1 MKLLVTGITGFL
13 GKNLFRGTPENCNLL
28 AIANSQS
35 VQKSDIFNNLRYLDC
50 NFENFSKYS
59 DEIIQFNPEIV
70 LNLAWKGIPDFSL
83 SNCKYNLEKSIKF
96 FDFILEETKC
106 SKFISMGSCAEYF
119 NPIGK
124 TDETEEKKPKDDFT
138 WAKISLDKI
147 IREKCKLNN
156 INYINLKLF
165 YVYGKYQRDNSLI
178 PYLIAAFK
186 NNQKPEIN
194 NSLDS
199 HDFIHVDDVTSA
211 IWGVIKNNI
220 PGGSYN
226 LGYGASISNHKIQE
240 IIKSEMN
247 IPDNSELEED
257 LDKKNIINFY
267 ANNNKLIKE
276 IDWIPKVDITEGIRR
291 CILNKS

>member
-1 MKLLVTGITGFL
+1 M
-13 GKNLFRGTPENCNLL
+13 
-28 AIANSQS
+28 
-35 VQKSDIFNNLRYLDC
+35 
-50 NFENFSKYS
+50 
-59 DEIIQFNPEIV
+59 

-220 PGGSYN
+220 PGGSFN

>member
-13 GKNLFRGTPENCNLL
+13 GKNLFKGTPKNCNLL
-28 AIANSQS
+28 AIANSKS
-35 VQKSDIFNNLRYLDC
+35 VQKSNIFKNLRYLDC
-50 NFENFSKYS
+50 TFENLSKYS

-83 SNCKYNLEKSIKF
+83 SNCKYNLEKSINF
-96 FDFILEETKC
+96 FDFISEETEC

-124 TDETEEKKPKDDFT
+124 TDETNEKKPKDDFT
-138 WAKISLDKI
+138 WAKITLDKI
-147 IREKCKLNN
+147 LREKSNLNH

-178 PYLIAAFK
+178 PYLITAFK
-186 NNQKPEIN
+186 NNQNPEIN
-194 NSLDS
+194 NPSDS

-211 IWGVIKNNI
+211 IWGIIKNNVSE
-220 PGGSYN
+220 GSYN
-226 LGYGASISNHKIQE
+226 LGYGESVSNDKIQK

-247 IPDNSELEED
+247 ISDYSESEED
-257 LDKKNIINFY
+257 LDKDNIINFY
-267 ANNNKLIKE
+267 ANNSKLIKE
-276 IDWIPKVDITEGIRR
+276 INWIPKVGITEGIRL
-291 CILNKS
+291 CLLNKT